1 MIARLLPCLAAAL
14 TLVFLGTA
22 LPPPAAAEKGKADAP
37 RPIAVDVEERTGL
50 FLTLYQG
57 DWGLVRDQR
66 RVTLPVGTVEFQYP
80 DIPAKIL
87 PESVRLRA
95 LGEAPLR
102 VLEQRYEADLI
113 SPQRLLER
121 HVGKQVKLF
130 VENPFSEREQEIP
143 ATLLSI
149 EGGPVFLIDDEVTYG
164 HPGRILFPKVPEGLV
179 SRPALAFVVENA
191 TPRPQRVEAAYLV
204 RGLRWQADYVLV
216 LGEREDRA
224 ELTGWATVENE
235 SGASY
240 PGAVVTLVAGEVRLP
255 QEAAPRRRQ
264 SGAGERGPVSLMA
277 PIAAEEAPREGFG
290 EVYLYRPERPATIR
304 RGRVTQLR
312 FLGAE
317 GLAAKREFV
326 LESLVL
332 FRGERRQEA
341 VTRES
346 AAVVVEI
353 ENRKENRLGT
363 PLPQGTVRVYRTD
376 DAGTPQFAGE
386 DRLRAVPRGGIL
398 RIALGRAF
406 DLTAERRQ
414 TAWKKLAADTFEA
427 GWELL
432 LRNERKEEASL
443 RVVES
448 IPGDWTILAASHPH
462 RKTTAGRAEF
472 RIPLPPGKDVKLTYT
487 VKFRTE

>member
-1 MIARLLPCLAAAL
+1 MLARLLPCLIAL
-14 TLVFLGTA
+14 AWVSLNPA
-22 LPPPAAAEKGKADAP
+22 WPPASAAAEKGKPDAS
-37 RPIAVDVEERTGL
+37 RPIAAGVEERTGL

-57 DWGLVRDQR
+57 DWALVRDQR
-66 RVTLPVGTVEFQYP
+66 RVTLPVGTVELQFP
-80 DIPAKIL
+80 DPPATIL
-87 PESVRLRA
+87 PESMRLRA
-95 LGEAPLR
+95 LDEAPLR

-113 SPQRLLER
+113 SPQRLLEH

-130 VENPFSEREQEIP
+130 VENPFSERQEEIP

-149 EGGPVFLIDDEVTYG
+149 EGGPVFQIDDEVTYG
-164 HPGRILFPKVPEGLV
+164 HPGRIIFPKVPEGLV

-204 RGLRWQADYVLV
+204 RGVRWQADYALV
-216 LGEREDRA
+216 IGERENRA
-224 ELTGWATVENE
+224 ELTGWATVEND

-240 PGAVVTLVAGEVRLP
+240 LGAVVTLVAGEVPLP
-255 QEAAPRRRQ
+255 REGPPRARRIDVPGRAEPKKLLA
-264 SGAGERGPVSLMA
+264 SP
-277 PIAAEEAPREGFG
+277 EEAPREAFG

-304 RGRVTQLR
+304 PGRVTQLR

-317 GLAAKREFV
+317 VLGLKREFV
-326 LESLVL
+326 LESPGR
-332 FRGERRQEA
+332 FPGERRQEA
-341 VTRES
+341 VTRET

-376 DAGTPQFAGE
+376 EAGGLQFAGE
-386 DRLRAVPRGGIL
+386 DRLKAVPRGGVL

-427 GWELL
+427 GWELV
-432 LRNERKEEASL
+432 LRNERPEEASL

-448 IPGDWTILAASHPH
+448 IPGDWTILSASHPY
-462 RKTTAGRAEF
+462 RKTSAGRAEF
-472 RIPLPPGKDVKLTYT
+472 RIPVPPGKDVKLTYA